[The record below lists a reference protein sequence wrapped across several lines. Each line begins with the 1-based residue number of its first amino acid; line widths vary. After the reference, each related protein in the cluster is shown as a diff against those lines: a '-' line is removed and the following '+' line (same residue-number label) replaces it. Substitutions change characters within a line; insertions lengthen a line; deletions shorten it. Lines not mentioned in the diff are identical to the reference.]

1 MVLKNF
7 TKITGKHLCQSLYF
21 KKSFR
26 LRAATLLKKR
36 LWHSCFPRNFGKF
49 SGTLFWKTPLD
60 DCFWFSEFY
69 YLTNLHDNLSTEN
82 KIIVLLKDFIADRL
96 KHDKDCNVS
105 DFLDTMCRNLLL
117 PHIASPTLVTI
128 ISGILI
134 DNIFSNNCDSFFTSQ
149 KLATT
154 LSDYHAHFLWM
165 EFETKQMDTE
175 KIQAYRDFIKI
186 EYNKKLMDT
195 HYKLYWLGSRVKCK
209 S

>member
-1 MVLKNF
+1 M
-7 TKITGKHLCQSLYF
+7 CQSLF
-21 KKSFR
+21 LKNCFR
-26 LRAATLLKKR
+26 LRPATLLKKR
-36 LWHSCFPRNFGKF
+36 LWHSYFPRNFGKF
-49 SGTLFWKTPLD
+49 SPLD

-134 DNIFSNNCDSFFTSQ
+134 DNIFSNNYDSFFTSQ
-149 KLATT
+149 NSLPCLTTMLTSSEWNLKLNKWTLKKCKRIET
-154 LSDYHAHFLWM
+154 LS
-165 EFETKQMDTE
+165 
-175 KIQAYRDFIKI
+175 
-186 EYNKKLMDT
+186 KLNII
-195 HYKLYWLGSRVKCK
+195 RN
-209 S
+209 